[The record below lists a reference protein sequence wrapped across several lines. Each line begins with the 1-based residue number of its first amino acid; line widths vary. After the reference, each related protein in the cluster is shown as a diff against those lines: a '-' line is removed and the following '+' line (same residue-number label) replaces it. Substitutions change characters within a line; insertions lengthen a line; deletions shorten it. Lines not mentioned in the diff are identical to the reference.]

1 MLLVISYNVAEENQ
15 NDFKIAEDNNGQ
27 LVLRVIELRTRLAD
41 SISTGQT
48 NLAIPQ
54 AAYTGSR
61 IYEQDVPKN
70 TLLHKFFDFENQ
82 YSSSKRPVYPGE
94 KTEVTSSSLK
104 SKIDYA
110 EGIQVISEDQVGE
123 RRDSEDDVSFGDK
136 ESWRQGVNSKFDSA
150 LLSQMNAMSFRE
162 THYILK

>member
-1 MLLVISYNVAEENQ
+1 MVKVAEENQ
-15 NDFKIAEDNNGQ
+15 NDFKIAEDNAGQ

-61 IYEQDVPKN
+61 IYEQDVPKG
-70 TLLHKFFDFENQ
+70 TLLYKFFDFKGE
-82 YSSSKRPVYPGE
+82 YSSTKHPTYPGE
-94 KTEVTSSSLK
+94 KLEAPSTTLK
-104 SKIDYA
+104 SQVDYA
-110 EGIQVISEDQVGE
+110 EGIQIITEDQLGE
-123 RRDSEDDVSFGDK
+123 RRQSEDDVTFSDK
-136 ESWRQGVNSKFDSA
+136 ETWRQEPTSKYDAA